1 MAKNA
6 IFTGTVT
13 RVAALIHPNRTEF
26 TVKVKETKMDDA
38 VFTIGTD
45 ITCEVSTFMTQ
56 KQRIITCMTNLSVGD
71 DVTVKMEKNGNN
83 VWEVCDMDHSP
94 HRGRPAGSFLND
106 LEEELAKRK

>member
-45 ITCEVSTFMTQ
+45 ISTFMTQ

-71 DVTVKMEKNGNN
+71 DVTVKMEKNENN